1 MSRTLFTSLAALVL
15 MLGLAEGTAMAT
27 EEPAFTVTQR
37 GDAFEVRAYAPT
49 IVAETLV
56 QGPWSD
62 AGTEGFR
69 RLAGYI
75 FGGNHKR
82 SKIAMTAPVGT
93 QDAGDRLAK
102 GGPDTLRRQGNAWVV
117 TFTMPAGLTLATLP
131 QPNDPRVTLRA
142 LPARSVAVRKMPGWW
157 SEANFEQDSAALL
170 QAVRAA
176 GLEPGPTSPVMA
188 RFNPPWTPF
197 FLRRNEM
204 WLDLA
209 PPAAPARAD

>member
-1 MSRTLFTSLAALVL
+1 
-15 MLGLAEGTAMAT
+15 MAT
-27 EEPAFTVTQR
+27 EEPAFTVIQR
-37 GDAFEVRAYAPT
+37 GDAFDVRAYAPT
-49 IVAETLV
+49 VVAETLV
-56 QGPWSD
+56 EGSWSD

-102 GGPDTLRRQGNAWVV
+102 AGPDTLRPQGNAWVV

-131 QPNDPRVTLRA
+131 LPNDPRVTLRA
-142 LPARSVAVRKMPGWW
+142 VPARYVAVRNMPGWW
-157 SEANFEQDSAALL
+157 SERNFEQDSAALL

-176 GLEPGPTSPVMA
+176 GLKPGPTSPQMA

-204 WLDLA
+204 WLELA
-209 PPAAPARAD
+209 PPAAPVRAE

>member
-1 MSRTLFTSLAALVL
+1 
-15 MLGLAEGTAMAT
+15 MAT

-37 GDAFEVRAYAPT
+37 GEAFDVRAYPQT
-49 IVAETLV
+49 IVAETV
-56 QGPWSD
+56 VEGPWSD
-62 AGTEGFR
+62 ASTEGFR

-102 GGPDTLRRQGNAWVV
+102 AGPDTLRRQGNAWVV
-117 TFTMPAGLTLATLP
+117 TFTMPATMTLATLP
-131 QPNDPRVTLRA
+131 VPNDSRVTLRA
-142 LPARSVAVRKMPGWW
+142 LPARLVAVRKMPGWW
-157 SEANFEQDSAALL
+157 SEANFAQDSAALL

-176 GLEPGPTSPVMA
+176 GLEPGPNPPVMA

-209 PPAAPARAD
+209 PPAAAAKPD